1 MVDISDV
8 FIIEGGQVSV
18 EGFAFAPFVFVFY
31 SQVLHIFVL
40 RWNVEMAYVSLIRRG
55 QAKT

>member
-18 EGFAFAPFVFVFY
+18 EGFAFAPFFVLFVFY
-31 SQVLHIFVL
+31 SRVLHILVL
-40 RWNVEMAYVSLIRRG
+40 R
-55 QAKT
+55 